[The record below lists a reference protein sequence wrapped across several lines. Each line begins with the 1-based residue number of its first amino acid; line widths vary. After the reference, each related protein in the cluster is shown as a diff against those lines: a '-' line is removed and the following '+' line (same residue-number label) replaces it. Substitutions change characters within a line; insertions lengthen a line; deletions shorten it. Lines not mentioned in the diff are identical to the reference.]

1 MLGVSIVY
9 AVLIGTAIALIDFS
23 EGYSFGLLA
32 YPVAVATF
40 TLTAAWA
47 VMGVGNYL
55 VRTLLAISVA
65 SIVFHGFF
73 FGVLYA
79 EMTISLS
86 LFGTDKL
93 LFWIFAFSF
102 FAASIITQIP
112 FWLLRLASGSH
123 WSFTGTSVKPFIPL
137 RDMFLV
143 MLIFALALSASQ
155 WAGRLIIASALD
167 DIVLG
172 SEYFVFDEDNQ
183 DGSFQIVTEQNIDQM
198 REDELNQHSIQAP
211 LIATIYFV
219 IPAFFSLPIFRWV
232 FRCKRLISSWALTML
247 YIMAVLAVVALLL
260 YVIVGSGDA
269 EFEFA
274 MMTTTSVAITYNLV
288 WLPLALIRLTGLQ
301 LRTNRHVYPT
311 AQTSQLDTDTIDL
324 KVCEPQHDVNAASS
338 H

>member
-9 AVLIGTAIALIDFS
+9 ATLIGTAIALINYS

-32 YPVAVATF
+32 YPVAVATL

-86 LFGTDKL
+86 FFGTDKL

-102 FAASIITQIP
+102 FTASIITQIP
-112 FWLLRLASGSH
+112 FWLLRLTSGSH
-123 WSFTGTSVKPFIPL
+123 WSFVGTSVKPFIPL
-137 RDMFLV
+137 RDIFLV

-155 WAGRLIIASALD
+155 WAGRLIVASALD
-167 DIVLG
+167 DIVVG
-172 SEYFVFDEDNQ
+172 SEQYVFDEDNQ

-198 REDELNQHSIQAP
+198 RENELKQHSIQAP
-211 LIATIYFV
+211 LIATIYFL
-219 IPAFFSLPIFRWV
+219 IPALFSLPIFWWV
-232 FRCKRLISSWALTML
+232 FRCKRLMYSWSLTML
-247 YIMAVLAVVALLL
+247 SMLAVLAAVALLIYL
-260 YVIVGSGDA
+260 VAGDGGVTD
-269 EFEFA
+269 FEFA
-274 MMTTTSVAITYNLV
+274 KIITTSVAIACNLI
-288 WLPLALIRLTGLQ
+288 WLPLALMRLAGLE
-301 LRTNRHVYPT
+301 LRTKRHVYPT
-311 AQTSQLDTDTIDL
+311 VQTNQLDADS
-324 KVCEPQHDVNAASS
+324 A
-338 H
+338 